1 MNSAATS
8 PPVVAPP
15 KPPVISAT
23 GPTHANKRNLS
34 DFKRANR
41 HSIFVSVLRKA
52 LPSVAFFIVATFIVS
67 AVISYT
73 PGLNNLSA
81 ELALEGG
88 KLVMKEPKLAGVDK
102 NDRAYDVR
110 AFRAIQD
117 LTNPGTVELEKIDA
131 KLPIGANAF
140 AHVDADAGSYDTTN
154 EKLNLRDN
162 VTVKSARGMNIAM
175 EEADIDIKTG
185 EMVSQKPVSVTSN
198 DADISANSVK
208 VTDNGKRILFK
219 DRVKMT
225 IRRTTPPPQNNP
237 SSN

>member
-1 MNSAATS
+1 
-8 PPVVAPP
+8 
-15 KPPVISAT
+15 
-23 GPTHANKRNLS
+23 
-34 DFKRANR
+34 
-41 HSIFVSVLRKA
+41 
-52 LPSVAFFIVATFIVS
+52 
-67 AVISYT
+67 
-73 PGLNNLSA
+73 
-81 ELALEGG
+81 
-88 KLVMKEPKLAGVDK
+88 MKEPKLAGVDK